1 MAVTGT
7 TTFDLI
13 LRGGHVVDLAAGCD
27 GLFDVGIR
35 AGKIASDRK
44 GLKGARR
51 VIDVADEVVLP
62 RFVLKDGVKY
72 DPDSPLLLVPVEAT
86 RAAA

>member
-1 MAVTGT
+1 MAT
-7 TTFDLI
+7 TQGKRFDLI
-13 LRGGHVVDLAAGCD
+13 PRGGHVVDPAAGRD

-35 AGKIASDRK
+35 AVEIAD
-44 GLKGARR
+44 G
-51 VIDVADEVVLP
+51 VVLP

-72 DPDSPLLLVPVEAT
+72 DPDSPLPPAPVEAT